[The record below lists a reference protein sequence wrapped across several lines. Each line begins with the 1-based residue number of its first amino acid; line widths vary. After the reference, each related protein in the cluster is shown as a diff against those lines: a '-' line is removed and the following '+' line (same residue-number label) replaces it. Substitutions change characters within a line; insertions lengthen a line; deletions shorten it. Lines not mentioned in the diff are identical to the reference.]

1 MVLPNRLC
9 SLYVVSFIYA
19 SSCVILLE
27 FSFHFLGSLLYNQ
40 MTPYAQ
46 ALGKGGG
53 GNHFQQEETF
63 FHISKNLRATVV
75 PRFGV

>member
-40 MTPYAQ
+40 MTPYVQ
-46 ALGKGGG
+46 ALGKG